1 MLDISRSLS
10 SKHVLDVKIQD
21 VNVMNQTFSTADV
34 VINSSQVHIVPP
46 KTATEIQEKR
56 LLDELEKRFG
66 KQEASQ
72 YINLILIP
80 TVLRCR
86 DDTIIDIFYADEL
99 ACKQLATFTSNA
111 TDIRYVNRDELVR
124 DAEVRRLTLT
134 TDHRIL
140 VTIDGKEI
148 TSKR

>member
-1 MLDISRSLS
+1 M
-10 SKHVLDVKIQD
+10 
-21 VNVMNQTFSTADV
+21 
-34 VINSSQVHIVPP
+34 
-46 KTATEIQEKR
+46 
-56 LLDELEKRFG
+56 EKRFG

-99 ACKQLATFTSNA
+99 ACKQLTASTSNA
-111 TDIRYVNRDELVR
+111 TNIRYVNRDELVR

-140 VTIDGKEI
+140 VTIDGKRNHIEA
-148 TSKR
+148 SKNL